1 MYADHMDFITALRC
15 AFFNT
20 ATLQSTTGF
29 SDEDFMNWHPTI
41 WLILSFISIVGAC
54 AGSTSGGLKCIRV
67 LMVWRLTKAEFKKI
81 IWPSRQ
87 SLGKQTLAV
96 LLSSIGLGVIITLVD
111 MIIRLGLELLVK

>member
-1 MYADHMDFITALRC
+1 MGDSEKNLADGKLSDDIIVEDVTVKTART
-15 AFFNT
+15 AKAKKTSNRNGFFS
-20 ATLQSTTGF
+20 Q
-29 SDEDFMNWHPTI
+29 
-41 WLILSFISIVGAC
+41 V
-54 AGSTSGGLKCIRV
+54 
-67 LMVWRLTKAEFKKI
+67 KAEFKKI